1 MTANRI
7 EKLTALSMLMK
18 EWNLPQKDTLCGI
31 LFDFYDAAGF
41 TKEALAAELDAM
53 SEDELLQ
60 TYLNL

>member
-7 EKLTALSMLMK
+7 EKLSALAMLMQ
-18 EWNLPQKDTLCGI
+18 EWNLPPKDTLCGI
-31 LFDFYDAAGF
+31 LYDFYDAAGF
-41 TKEALAAELDAM
+41 TKEALAAELGAM

>member
-1 MTANRI
+1 MTAKRT
-7 EKLTALSMLMK
+7 EKLSALAMLMK

-41 TKEALAAELDAM
+41 TKEALAAGLDAM

>member
-1 MTANRI
+1 MTAKRT
-7 EKLTALSMLMK
+7 EKLSALSMLMK
-18 EWNLPQKDTLCGI
+18 EWNLPKKDTLYGI

-41 TKEALAAELDAM
+41 SKETLAAELDAM

>member
-1 MTANRI
+1 MIAKRT
-7 EKLTALSMLMK
+7 EKLSALSMLMQ
-18 EWNLPQKDTLCGI
+18 EWNLPQKDTLYGI

-41 TKEALAAELDAM
+41 TKEALAAELGAM

>member
-1 MTANRI
+1 MTAKRT
-7 EKLTALSMLMK
+7 EKLSALAMLMQ

-31 LFDFYDAAGF
+31 LYDFYDAAGF
-41 TKEALAAELDAM
+41 TKEALAAELGAM